1 MAAHRRVRSV
11 HRAARGAGRTRSAER
26 TPPELSFGGGYAP
39 VDRAGAG
46 LDHPPVLALLGG
58 PKVRTAPWPQWPERG
73 ASEEEAVLRVIR
85 SGRWGGYPP
94 PGPETRAFQ
103 EAFAALIGAKHVV
116 AAANGTVTLEVALR
130 ALGIAAGD
138 EVIVP
143 ALASM
148 ATAAA
153 PAYVNAVPVLV
164 DVDPESLCLDPA
176 AVEAALTPRTRALV
190 PVHLGS
196 AMADMDALMAIAE
209 RHDLVVLED
218 CAHAH
223 GAQWRGRGAGA
234 IGPAGSFSFQSSKL
248 MTAGEGG
255 AITTDADE
263 LAWRCQSLVNCGR
276 KEPPYDGFEGPM
288 FGWNHRLSEL
298 QAALLGAQL
307 ARLPEQAARR
317 ERIVAHLLARLAQ
330 HPELGF
336 TPQRRDPRI
345 TRPSAYEV
353 VLSYSSEAFKGLP
366 RDRFVE
372 ALEAEGVPADGDFY
386 VPIQDRVQE
395 IFPLTARQYPEIR
408 ARYGEALT
416 PASARTPAA
425 SEAAYHR
432 TVWLHH
438 GLFLGTTKDVD
449 DIVAAMLEI
458 WEGVD
463 ALL

>member
-1 MAAHRRVRSV
+1 M
-11 HRAARGAGRTRSAER
+11 RA
-26 TPPELSFGGGYAP
+26 
-39 VDRAGAG
+39 
-46 LDHPPVLALLGG
+46 
-58 PKVRTAPWPQWPERG
+58 APWPAWPERG
-73 ASEEEAVLRVIR
+73 AEEEAAVLRVIR

-103 EAFAALIGAKHVV
+103 AAFGAMIGARHVV

-130 ALGIAAGD
+130 ALGIEAGD

-143 ALASM
+143 ALSWV

-153 PAYVNAVPVLV
+153 PAYLNAVPVLV
-164 DVDPESLCLDPA
+164 DVEPDTLCLDPA
-176 AVEAALTPRTRALV
+176 AVEAAITPRTRAVV

-196 AMADMDALMAIAE
+196 AMADMDALMDLAE
-209 RHDLVVLED
+209 RHGLRVLED

-223 GAQWRGRGAGA
+223 GARWQGRGAGA
-234 IGPAGSFSFQSSKL
+234 IGHAGSFSFQSSKL
-248 MTAGEGG
+248 LTAGEGG
-255 AITTDADE
+255 AITTDDDE

-276 KEPPYDGFEGPM
+276 KAPPYDGFEGPS

-298 QAALLGAQL
+298 QASLLSAQL
-307 ARLPEQAARR
+307 ARLPDQAARR
-317 ERIVAHLLARLAQ
+317 ERNVAHLVALLEE
-330 HPELGF
+330 HPELGLVV
-336 TPQRRDPRI
+336 QRRDPRI
-345 TRPSAYEV
+345 TRPAAYEV
-353 VLSYSSEAFKGLP
+353 VLLYTADAFKGLP
-366 RDRFVE
+366 RDRFVQ

-416 PASARTPAA
+416 PESVYTPVARKV
-425 SEAAYHR
+425 AYER

-438 GLFLGTTKDVD
+438 GLFLGTTADVE
-449 DIVAAMLEI
+449 DIVAAMLKI
-458 WEGVD
+458 REGVD

>member
-1 MAAHRRVRSV
+1 M
-11 HRAARGAGRTRSAER
+11 
-26 TPPELSFGGGYAP
+26 
-39 VDRAGAG
+39 
-46 LDHPPVLALLGG
+46 LALLGG
-58 PKVRTAPWPQWPERG
+58 PKVRTAPWPTWPERG
-73 ASEEEAVLRVIR
+73 AEEEAAVLRVIR

-94 PGPETRAFQ
+94 PGPETQAFQ
-103 EAFAALIGAKHVV
+103 DAFAGFIGARHVV

-143 ALASM
+143 ALTWV

-153 PAYVNAVPVLV
+153 PAYLNAVPVLV
-164 DVDPESLCLDPA
+164 DVDPETLCLDPA

-190 PVHLGS
+190 PVHLGC
-196 AMADMDALMAIAE
+196 AMADMDALMAIAA

-223 GAQWRGRGAGA
+223 GARWREQGAGA
-234 IGPAGSFSFQSSKL
+234 IGHAGSFSFQSSKL

-255 AITTDADE
+255 AITTNTDE
-263 LAWRCQSLVNCGR
+263 VAWRCQSLVNCGR

-298 QAALLGAQL
+298 QAGLLRAQL
-307 ARLPEQAARR
+307 ERLPEQSARR
-317 ERIVAHLLARLAQ
+317 ARNVEHLLARLAE
-330 HPELGF
+330 HPELGLRV
-336 TPQRRDPRI
+336 QRRDPRI

-353 VLSYSSEAFKGLP
+353 VLLYQAEAFKGLA
-366 RDRFVE
+366 RDRFVA

-416 PASARTPAA
+416 PDAVHTPAA
-425 SEAAYHR
+425 ARAAYTQ

-438 GLFLGTTKDVD
+438 GLFLGTSADVD
-449 DIVAAMLEI
+449 DVVAAMLKI
-458 WEGVD
+458 REGVD

>member
-1 MAAHRRVRSV
+1 M
-11 HRAARGAGRTRSAER
+11 
-26 TPPELSFGGGYAP
+26 
-39 VDRAGAG
+39 
-46 LDHPPVLALLGG
+46 LALLGG
-58 PKVRTAPWPQWPERG
+58 PKVRTAPWPVWPERG
-73 ASEEEAVLRVIR
+73 AEEEAAVLRVIR

-103 EAFAALIGAKHVV
+103 AAFGAMIGARHVV

-130 ALGIAAGD
+130 ALGVEAGD

-143 ALASM
+143 ALTWV

-153 PAYVNAVPVLV
+153 PAYINAVPVLV
-164 DVDPESLCLDPA
+164 DVEPDTLCLDPA
-176 AVEAALTPRTRALV
+176 AVEAAITPRTRAVV

-196 AMADMDALMAIAE
+196 AMADMDALMDLAE
-209 RHDLVVLED
+209 QHGLRVLED

-223 GAQWRGRGAGA
+223 GARWQGRGAGA
-234 IGPAGSFSFQSSKL
+234 IGDAGSFSFQSSKL
-248 MTAGEGG
+248 LTAGEGG
-255 AITTDADE
+255 AITTDDDE

-276 KEPPYDGFEGPM
+276 KEAPYDGFEGPS

-298 QAALLGAQL
+298 QAGLLSAQL
-307 ARLPEQAARR
+307 ARLPDQAARR
-317 ERIVAHLLARLAQ
+317 ERNLAHLTALLEE
-330 HPELGF
+330 HPELGLV
-336 TPQRRDPRI
+336 PQRRDPRI
-345 TRPSAYEV
+345 TRPAAYEV
-353 VLSYSSEAFKGLP
+353 VLLYTAEAFKGLP
-366 RDRFVE
+366 RDRFVQ

-416 PASARTPAA
+416 PESVHTPVARKV
-425 SEAAYHR
+425 AYER

-438 GLFLGTTKDVD
+438 GLFLGTTADVE
-449 DIVAAMLEI
+449 DIVAAMLKI
-458 WEGVD
+458 REGVD